1 MYSVPGNLKRFG
13 EGLTS
18 SRSFGLSDMGRMHP
32 DDVHALRAWIMAKRM
47 YERDLTRMSRDGY
60 VYGRMNG

>member
-18 SRSFGLSDMGRMHP
+18 PRSFGISDMVRMHP
-32 DDVHALRAWIMAKRM
+32 DDVLALRAWVMAKRI
-47 YERDLTRMSRDGY
+47 YERDLTRLSRDGY
-60 VYGRMNG
+60 VYSRMHG